1 MQIKTVEQ
9 VINDQSSYKP
19 ASLYNAIV
27 RSIKDGPLSGKAIP
41 LNRNDPN
48 SKFRLA
54 KAVARGGRSAHREVT
69 NFVILD
75 MAAFEAWFDASKA
88 GIRTTR
94 ALNRTQVVMPRLEDI
109 VSGQYTPEQLS
120 QLAEHVASR
129 RYGSH
134 RSGGRAA
141 KNAAAKSAAKTA
153 AAKTGAPKTGAP
165 KTGAPKTGAPKTG
178 AKRGRK
184 PKK

>member
-9 VINDQSSYKP
+9 VVNDQSSYKP

-75 MAAFEAWFDASKA
+75 MVAFEAWFDASKA

-134 RSGGRAA
+134 RSGGRGKAA
-141 KNAAAKSAAKTA
+141 KAAAAKAGTAKAGAAKAATKA
-153 AAKTGAPKTGAP
+153 ATKAVAAKPA
-165 KTGAPKTGAPKTG
+165 

-184 PKK
+184 PKSK

>member
-1 MQIKTVEQ
+1 M
-9 VINDQSSYKP
+9 
-19 ASLYNAIV
+19 LF
-27 RSIKDGPLSGKAIP
+27 RS
-41 LNRNDPN
+41 
-48 SKFRLA
+48 
-54 KAVARGGRSAHREVT
+54 
-69 NFVILD
+69 
-75 MAAFEAWFDASKA
+75 SKA

-120 QLAEHVASR
+120 QLADHVASR

-141 KNAAAKSAAKTA
+141 KNAAAKNAAKAGAAKAGASKVAAPKA
-153 AAKTGAPKTGAP
+153 AAPKA
-165 KTGAPKTGAPKTG
+165 A

>member
-1 MQIKTVEQ
+1 
-9 VINDQSSYKP
+9 
-19 ASLYNAIV
+19 
-27 RSIKDGPLSGKAIP
+27 LSGKAIP

-75 MAAFEAWFDASKA
+75 MVAFDAWFDASKA

-120 QLAEHVASR
+120 QLADHVASR

-134 RSGGRAA
+134 RSGGRGKAA
-141 KNAAAKSAAKTA
+141 KAAAAKAGKSAPAKSA
-153 AAKTGAPKTGAP
+153 PAKASAVKTP
-165 KTGAPKTGAPKTG
+165 

>member
-75 MAAFEAWFDASKA
+75 MAAFETWFDASKA

-120 QLAEHVASR
+120 QLADHVASR

-134 RSGGRAA
+134 RSGGRGKAA
-141 KNAAAKSAAKTA
+141 KAAAKAGAAKA
-153 AAKTGAPKTGAP
+153 GAAKAAGTAKAVATKPVAAKP
-165 KTGAPKTGAPKTG
+165 G

-184 PKK
+184 PKSK

>member
-120 QLAEHVASR
+120 QLADHVASR

-134 RSGGRAA
+134 RSGGRGKAA
-141 KNAAAKSAAKTA
+141 KAAAAKAGKAAPAKAAPAKAVAKASAVKT
-153 AAKTGAPKTGAP
+153 P
-165 KTGAPKTGAPKTG
+165 

-184 PKK
+184 PKSK

>member
-1 MQIKTVEQ
+1 MNYKTVEDIISEQ
-9 VINDQSSYKP
+9 TSYKS

-27 RSIKDGPLSGKAIP
+27 RSIKEGSLAGKAIP

-48 SKFRLA
+48 SKFRLS
-54 KAVARGGRSAHREVT
+54 KAVARAGRSATREVT

-75 MAAFEAWFDASKA
+75 LDAFEAWFDASKA

-94 ALNRTQVVMPRLEDI
+94 ALNRSQVVMPRLEDI
-109 VSGQYTPEQLS
+109 VSGQYTPAQLTE
-120 QLAEHVASR
+120 LAAHVASR

-134 RSGGRAA
+134 RSGGRA
-141 KNAAAKSAAKTA
+141 KNG
-153 AAKTGAPKTGAP
+153 AKTGV
-165 KTGAPKTGAPKTG
+165 KTG

-184 PKK
+184 PGKK

>member
-1 MQIKTVEQ
+1 MNVKTVEE
-9 VINDQSSYKP
+9 IISEHPSYKP

-27 RSIKDGPLSGKAIP
+27 RSIKDGPLAGKAIP
-41 LNRNDPN
+41 LNRNDAN
-48 SKFRLA
+48 AKFRLA
-54 KAVARGGRSAHREVT
+54 KAVARAGRSATKEVT

-75 MAAFEAWFDASKA
+75 LAAFETWFDASKA

-94 ALNRTQVVMPRLEDI
+94 ALNRSQVVMPRLEDI
-109 VSGQYTPEQLS
+109 MSGQYTPEQLAE
-120 QLAEHVASR
+120 LATHVASR

-141 KNAAAKSAAKTA
+141 KKAA
-153 AAKTGAPKTGAP
+153 P
-165 KTGAPKTGAPKTG
+165 TG

-184 PKK
+184 PKVK

>member
-54 KAVARGGRSAHREVT
+54 KSVARGGRSAHREVT

-120 QLAEHVASR
+120 QLADHVASR

-141 KNAAAKSAAKTA
+141 KNAAAKSAAAKS
-153 AAKTGAPKTGAP
+153 AAKAGAAKAGAPKAVAP
-165 KTGAPKTGAPKTG
+165 KAA

-184 PKK
+184 PTK

>member
-120 QLAEHVASR
+120 QLADHVASR

-134 RSGGRAA
+134 RSGGRGKAA
-141 KNAAAKSAAKTA
+141 KAAAAKAGAVKAGAAKAATKA
-153 AAKTGAPKTGAP
+153 VVAAKPA
-165 KTGAPKTGAPKTG
+165 

-184 PKK
+184 PKSK